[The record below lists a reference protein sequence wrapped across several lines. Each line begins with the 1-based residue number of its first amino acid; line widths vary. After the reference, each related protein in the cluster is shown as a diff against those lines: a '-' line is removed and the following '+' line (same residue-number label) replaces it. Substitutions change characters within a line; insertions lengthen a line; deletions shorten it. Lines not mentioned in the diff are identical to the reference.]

1 VRRADSQLLKP
12 PWARPFR
19 RSFHIPKVGTSVIRT
34 VLETV
39 SAKFIPSG
47 PFHAGSLGLGCA
59 QSCRERET
67 DFECVSRGRR
77 GIYGSV
83 VVEELL
89 ASGSDRVVVLDDL
102 STGHANAVVPP
113 ARLVRGDI
121 ADGKLVTRILREE
134 HIDTVIHLAASSS
147 VGESMIDPGKY
158 YVNNVVK
165 GLALLDCVVQA
176 GVRRFVFSSTAAVYG
191 EAPEGPISE
200 SNPLLPTNPYGE
212 TKVAFEKALSLYR
225 NAYGLEHVSLRYFN
239 AAGATLRNGEQHIPE
254 THLIPLVLAPALG
267 RRRRSEQPERRNIR
281 SRVSAP
287 AGTAIRFGT
296 SKKGTLCRA
305 RKRLWFSVHR
315 DRSATR

>member
-1 VRRADSQLLKP
+1 
-12 PWARPFR
+12 
-19 RSFHIPKVGTSVIRT
+19 
-34 VLETV
+34 
-39 SAKFIPSG
+39 
-47 PFHAGSLGLGCA
+47 
-59 QSCRERET
+59 
-67 DFECVSRGRR
+67 
-77 GIYGSV
+77 
-83 VVEELL
+83 
-89 ASGSDRVVVLDDL
+89 
-102 STGHANAVVPP
+102 
-113 ARLVRGDI
+113 
-121 ADGKLVTRILREE
+121 
-134 HIDTVIHLAASSS
+134 VIHLAASSS